1 MLNASDIKEV
11 NNRLKQLRQAMPG
24 LQNLSGPGLEK
35 VFL

>member
-1 MLNASDIKEV
+1 MLNAPNIKVV
-11 NNRLKQLRQAMPG
+11 NDRLKQLRQAMPG